1 MTVSLLR
8 CAVCSVCRNT
18 RRLGLQTTQAYLV
31 ITLLKARLLIVGMSA
46 PWEFAKYPS
55 DNWELPTILAW
66 WRRLHF
72 SCHRWRWGGQT
83 GSEKWTS
90 CHATTS
96 LWGTTPYL
104 VRGLLRTAFSLMS
117 WCQRRQPRGNNPMLV
132 LSQPPLLGFVST
144 PTSQNSIVQAPLVW
158 GCRDDSVA
166 KAFAVQVWG
175 IDFESPKTI

>member
-90 CHATTS
+90 CHATTG
-96 LWGTTPYL
+96 LWGTTPTWLGDYWGQRCL
-104 VRGLLRTAFSLMS
+104 WWAGVSAAVSPEETIQCLSSPSLL
-117 WCQRRQPRGNNPMLV
+117 CLV
-132 LSQPPLLGFVST
+132 LLAHRHHRIP
-144 PTSQNSIVQAPLVW
+144 
-158 GCRDDSVA
+158 
-166 KAFAVQVWG
+166 
-175 IDFESPKTI
+175 